1 MRDPFGRNGWLR
13 GGINFHPVAGG
24 EEQRLR
30 ATGFFAQDAIDRR
43 MPGETFACLHIRSV
57 VADAYAEKVHQSEWF
72 CERKVIPQSKV
83 SAALKATTQSVAM
96 RRGAVVPRWR
106 AKRIAA

>member
-1 MRDPFGRNGWLR
+1 MRDPFGGDSRLR
-13 GGINFHPVAGG
+13 RGINFHPVAGG

-30 ATGFFAQDAIDRR
+30 ATSLFTQDAIDRR
-43 MPGETFACLHIRSV
+43 VPGETFSRLNVGSV

-83 SAALKATTQSVAM
+83 SAALKAKTQSVAM